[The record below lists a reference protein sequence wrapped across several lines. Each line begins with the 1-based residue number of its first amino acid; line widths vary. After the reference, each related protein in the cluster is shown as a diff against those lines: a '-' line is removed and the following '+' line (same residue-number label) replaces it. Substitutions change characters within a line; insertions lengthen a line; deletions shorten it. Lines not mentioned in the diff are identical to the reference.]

1 MRRRTRVGAGI
12 VGWAIGIAFAGGC
25 ATATL
30 DVHRPIPIA
39 IPAVAVALRDGT
51 RGKMSPE
58 EMKEFREI
66 VVRELQRSGIQVVSK
81 VTPDTTRVLGTV
93 TEYDGGIRLVRYL
106 TSYGPGTG
114 IVVTRWAVAEPRTHD
129 VGRCTIEG
137 SVSMGTFGGSFED
150 VLEETG
156 RALARFLK
164 GDIQ

>member
-1 MRRRTRVGAGI
+1 MVA
-12 VGWAIGIAFAGGC
+12 WAVVAALASGC

-30 DVHRPIPIA
+30 DVHRPVPLA
-39 IPAVAVALRDGT
+39 IPTVAVALRDGT

-58 EMKEFREI
+58 EKKEFREI
-66 VVRELQRSGIQVVSK
+66 VVRELRRAGIEVVSK
-81 VTPDTTRVLGTV
+81 VTADTTRVLGTV
-93 TEYDGGIRLVRYL
+93 LEYDGGIRLVRYL

-114 IVVTRWAVAEPRTHD
+114 IVATTWAVAEPHTHD
-129 VGRCTIEG
+129 IGRCTIEG

>member
-1 MRRRTRVGAGI
+1 MVVAL
-12 VGWAIGIAFAGGC
+12 ALASGC

-39 IPAVAVALRDGT
+39 LPAVAVALRDGT

-58 EMKEFREI
+58 EMKEFRAI
-66 VVRELQRSGIQVVSK
+66 VVRELQRAGIEVVTK
-81 VTPDTTRVLGTV
+81 VTPETTRVLGTV
-93 TEYDGGIRLVRYL
+93 TEYDSGIRIVRYL

-114 IVVTRWAVAEPRTHD
+114 NVVTKWAVAEPRTHD

-137 SVSMGTFGGSFED
+137 SISMGTFGGSFED

-156 RALARFLK
+156 RALARFLQ